1 MQMIIYIKKGLG
13 SQLRISILD
22 NYQIYA
28 FK

>member
-13 SQLRISILD
+13 SQLSTSILD
-22 NYQIYA
+22 NCQIYA